1 MSKLR
6 IFTVGH
12 STHPLEKLV
21 GLLQQHGVTALADVR
36 STPFSR
42 FNPQFNKP
50 ALKQGLEAS
59 GIRYVFLGRELGA
72 RPQDQS
78 CYEDGKVRFHWLR
91 ETALFKSG
99 ITRLMRGLD
108 THTVAMM
115 CAEKDPTNC
124 HRTML
129 VAPAL
134 AALGVEI
141 SHILADGNIEPH
153 EATMSRIPT
162 PAAEPQEDLFDGKEQ
177 AYLSGKAQDTD

>member
-1 MSKLR
+1 MNKLR

-21 GLLQQHGVTALADVR
+21 ALLQQHGVTALADVR

-50 ALKQGLEAS
+50 AMKQGLEAN
-59 GIRYVFLGRELGA
+59 GIRYVFLGKELGA

-78 CYEDGKVRFHWLR
+78 CYEDGKVRFDWLR

-99 ITRLMRGLD
+99 ITRLMQGLH

-115 CAEKDPTNC
+115 CAEKDPQNC
-124 HRTML
+124 HRTHL

-141 SHILADGNIEPH
+141 SHILADGNIEPL
-153 EATMSRIPT
+153 EDTLSKSPD
-162 PAAEPQEDLFDGKEQ
+162 PAKERQEDLFSNS
-177 AYLSGKAQDTD
+177 A